1 MATIRLPP
9 DFREF
14 LLLLNS
20 EGIEYLL
27 VGGYAV
33 SYYGYPRSTGDMDI
47 WIAATPANAAAL
59 TRTLECFG
67 FSVKTLSDSLF
78 LGENKVV
85 RMGVPPVCIDLLTS
99 VSGVDF
105 TQCYA
110 HRTKAVIDGVKV
122 NVIGLD
128 HLKINKQTIA
138 RSKDLDDLEHL
149 P

>member
-33 SYYGYPRSTGDMDI
+33 GYYGYPRSTGDMDI

-59 TRTLECFG
+59 TRALERFG
-67 FSVKTLSDSLF
+67 FSAKTLSECLF

-105 TQCYA
+105 TECYA
-110 HRTKAVIDGVKV
+110 HRTVAVIDGVEV

-128 HLKINKQTIA
+128 HLKANKRTIT